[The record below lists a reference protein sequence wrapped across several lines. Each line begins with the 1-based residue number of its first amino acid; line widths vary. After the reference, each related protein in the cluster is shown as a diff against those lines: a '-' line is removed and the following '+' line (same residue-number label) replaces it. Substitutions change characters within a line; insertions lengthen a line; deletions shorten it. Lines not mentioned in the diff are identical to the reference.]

1 MSVATRERV
10 PVDVLV
16 VDDDPRKLAALEA
29 ILSATGENVVKASSG
44 PEALKWL
51 LRRDFA
57 VILLDVNMPGMD
69 GFETAA
75 LIRQRPRSA
84 HTPIIFFTA
93 FGDDTHAARGYSLG
107 AVDYINPVM
116 PAVLRTKVGVFVEL
130 FRKSEE
136 LRRQSQFLEQR
147 AAQLR
152 RLTQASL
159 AISAAASVAS
169 IVHILADQARDVL
182 HAHQASGYVAVDEEH
197 THCATSMSPECAAL
211 PAQLREPGPTVGERV
226 RAANQ
231 SLRMAR
237 DDPDEG
243 TPAILRGRIATPLAV
258 RGRNLGFLE
267 VRGKLVGDFTQEDGD
282 VLLQLAHMGT
292 IAVDNILHT
301 EERETNRL
309 KDEFLATVS
318 HELRTPLSAILT
330 WARILD
336 RDDLDAATRAR
347 GVKIINRN
355 AKAQAQLIGD
365 LLDVSRVITGKLH
378 LDLRAVD
385 LRMVVGGA
393 IDSLAPAAEAKAIEI
408 TAHVPPEP
416 VPLVGDPERLQQVL
430 WNLMGNAIKFTP
442 EGGRVDVRLDR
453 TEQHVEIIVTDTG
466 QGISPAFLPQV
477 FDRFRQADSSTSRAH
492 GGLGLG
498 LAIVRNL
505 TELHG
510 GSVRAESP
518 GEGRGAT
525 FTVTLPFTRVV
536 ELGPRAAAIS
546 FAPHRAIAGEA
557 SDVAPQLDGLRALV
571 IDDDAD
577 GREAIAI
584 MLTRAG
590 AEVSTAA
597 SVRSALTSIDHWLP
611 DVVVSDIGL
620 PGEDGYVFIEQLRTL
635 AAERGLSIPA
645 VALTAYAGA
654 EERARALSAGYLEHL
669 AKPVEPTRLLS
680 VLAAF
685 RPAEGCRELRPVSAP
700 RLA

>member
-1 MSVATRERV
+1 VSVALRAPV

-29 ILSATGENVVKASSG
+29 ILADTGENVVTASSG
-44 PEALKWL
+44 REALRWL

-84 HTPIIFFTA
+84 QTPIIFFTA
-93 FGDDTHAARGYSLG
+93 LGDDAYAARGYSLG
-107 AVDYINPVM
+107 AVDYINPVV
-116 PAVLRTKVGVFVEL
+116 PEVLRTKVGVFVEL

-136 LRRQSQFLEQR
+136 LRRQSRFLEQR

-159 AISAAASVAS
+159 AINAAASAAS
-169 IVHILADQARDVL
+169 IVQVLTDQARDVL
-182 HAHQASGYVAVDEEH
+182 HAHQASGYLAVDEQH
-197 THCATSMSPECAAL
+197 THGATSMSPECAAL
-211 PAQLREPGPTVGERV
+211 PAQLREPSPTVGERV

-231 SLRMAR
+231 SPRMAR
-237 DDPDEG
+237 GDPDEG
-243 TPAILRGRIATPLAV
+243 TPAILRGRIAAPLAV
-258 RGRNLGFLE
+258 RDRNLGFLE
-267 VRGKLVGDFTQEDGD
+267 VRGKLVGDFTEEDED
-282 VLLQLAHMGT
+282 VLLQLAQMAI
-292 IAVDNILHT
+292 IAVENILHA

-330 WARILD
+330 WTRILD
-336 RDDLDAATRAR
+336 QDDLDAATLDR
-347 GVKIINRN
+347 GVKVIARN

-378 LDLRAVD
+378 LDLRSVD
-385 LRMVVGGA
+385 LRTVVGGG
-393 IDSLAPAAEAKAIEI
+393 IDSLAPAAAAKSIEI
-408 TAHVPPEP
+408 TAHVPQEP
-416 VPLVGDPERLQQVL
+416 VPLVGDPERLQQIL
-430 WNLMGNAIKFTP
+430 GNLVGNAIKFTP
-442 EGGRVDVRLDR
+442 EGGHVDVRLAR
-453 TEQHVEIIVTDTG
+453 SEQHAEITVTDTG

-505 TELHG
+505 TEMHG

-525 FTVTLPFTRVV
+525 FTVTLPFARGL
-536 ELGPRAAAIS
+536 EPREAAVIS
-546 FAPHRAIAGEA
+546 PTPHQAVAGEG

-577 GREAIAI
+577 GREAIAF

-611 DVVVSDIGL
+611 DVVLSDIGL
-620 PGEDGYVFIEQLRTL
+620 PGDDGYVFIEQLRTL
-635 AAERGLSIPA
+635 AAGRGLSIPA

-654 EERARALSAGYLEHL
+654 EERARALGAGYLEHL
-669 AKPVEPTRLLS
+669 AKPVEPARLLS

-685 RPAEGCRELRPVSAP
+685 RPAEGRRELRPVSPP